1 VNDADR
7 TLVHDGIAR
16 LQRLAEL
23 FQVRRGQLARDVGLT
38 ETQWGV
44 LEQIA
49 SEHFMPSMFARHHE
63 QKPAAVS
70 RVVRQLLDK
79 HLITVAVA
87 DGDGRQ
93 RRYDLTARGR
103 KTLERLRA
111 SRQDAIDAV
120 WMQLDPAA
128 LRSFVRFGTDLITRL
143 ESYAAPNGGAPRRK

>member
-1 VNDADR
+1 MNDVDR

-23 FQVRRGQLARDVGLT
+23 FQVRRGQLAREGGLT
-38 ETQWGV
+38 EPQWGV

-49 SEHFMPSMFARHHE
+49 TEHFMPSMFARHHE

-79 HLITVAVA
+79 DLITVAVA

-103 KTLERLRA
+103 KTLERLRT

-128 LRSFVRFGTDLITRL
+128 LRHFVRFGTDLIARL
-143 ESYAAPNGGAPRRK
+143 ESYAAPKRSTPRRR

>member
-1 VNDADR
+1 
-7 TLVHDGIAR
+7 
-16 LQRLAEL
+16 
-23 FQVRRGQLARDVGLT
+23 
-38 ETQWGV
+38 V

-49 SEHFMPSMFARHHE
+49 TEHFMPSMFARHHE

-79 HLITVAVA
+79 DLITVAVA

-93 RRYDLTARGR
+93 RRYDLTARGK
-103 KTLERLRA
+103 KTLERLRT

-128 LRSFVRFGTDLITRL
+128 LRHFVRFGTDLIARL
-143 ESYAAPNGGAPRRK
+143 ESYAAPTRSTPRRR